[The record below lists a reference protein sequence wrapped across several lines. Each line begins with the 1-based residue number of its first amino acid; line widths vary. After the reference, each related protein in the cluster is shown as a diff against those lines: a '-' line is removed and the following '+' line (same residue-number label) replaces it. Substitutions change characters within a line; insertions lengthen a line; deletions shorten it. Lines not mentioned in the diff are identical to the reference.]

1 MKVKRPLYSAG
12 VTCVLEGSGRFYNT
26 FTAEAP
32 FGAGPPGPLSCL
44 TPTVNLSLDFNNN
57 I

>member
-1 MKVKRPLYSAG
+1 MHLMAQD
-12 VTCVLEGSGRFYNT
+12 ERFENT

-32 FGAGPPGPLSCL
+32 FVAGPGGPLSCL

>member
-1 MKVKRPLYSAG
+1 MAQD
-12 VTCVLEGSGRFYNT
+12 ERFENT

-32 FGAGPPGPLSCL
+32 FVAGPGGPLSCL
-44 TPTVNLSLDFNNN
+44 TPTVNLSLDFNSN

>member
-1 MKVKRPLYSAG
+1 LKAQ
-12 VTCVLEGSGRFYNT
+12 EERFEDT
-26 FTAEAP
+26 FTAEVP
-32 FGAGPPGPLSCL
+32 FVAGPAGPLSCL